1 MTYPSTQIDVEFV
14 ERIDEVI
21 HAAMGFLTEVLDF
34 GFMGKVIAFVA
45 MSFYIGCLTV
55 QEGFRKGH
63 Q

>member
-45 MSFYIGCLTV
+45 MSLYIGFLKV